1 MSSVRIVHEPAD
13 KVRDIYTWSKS
24 AKAEVKKI
32 LAKYPKDQSRSA
44 VIPLL
49 HLAQREFDG
58 WLPTKL
64 MNLVAETLDMPYIRV
79 YEVATFYTMFNLAP
93 VGKYHVQVCTNC
105 ACMIRGS
112 DKILEAVEKL
122 TGAKAGESSADEM
135 FTVSE
140 VECLGACVNAP
151 MMQVNDHYYT
161 DLDAE
166 SAKEVLTALK
176 EGKTPKVGS
185 QVKEAS

>member
-13 KVRDIYTWSKS
+13 KVRDIYEWSKA
-24 AKAEVKKI
+24 AKAEIKKT
-32 LAKYPKDQSRSA
+32 LAKYPKDKSRSA

-64 MNLVAETLDMPYIRV
+64 MNLVAETLELPYIRV

-112 DKILEAVEKL
+112 DKILDAVKEL
-122 TGAKAGESSADEM
+122 TGASAGETSTDEM

-151 MMQVNDHYYT
+151 MMQINDHYYT
-161 DLDAE
+161 DLDSD
-166 SAKEVLTALK
+166 SAMSVLKELK
-176 EGKTPKVGS
+176 EGKSPQIGS
-185 QVKEAS
+185 QKGAK